1 MKKIISIFAL
11 GATLMWVSCTK
22 EGPIGVNTISDLYT
36 VPADA
41 VTLSAP
47 TATSAWSTDRRYFD
61 LSFGSALSTTLVGY
75 DALLAPGQYVL
86 GADEIGKAILAKTT
100 VNGQPAKEGYIT
112 VGCRDAVYMVSAV
125 IDGQSYAWQGSLPF
139 TPDPEPTALSVLQS
153 ASKSDGLVTL
163 QLATAGISQEY
174 VEVSAGNW
182 QTVWKGEGKYLAL
195 DLYSPDGYLHDGK
208 YRASAQGGVVGE
220 GEFGRGWDPGDI
232 YNMGWEFTDWGTC
245 LWTVANGAATAT
257 KITGG
262 LVAVSSEEVD
272 DQVVWTISWGEKYPL
287 EVVFTGAI
295 PDLTKPKASPDFA
308 FTYTEKADVCYDPT
322 FAVVEGVNKHCVTV
336 LNAAGAAVLYLEL
349 VRNEGETEIEGEYE
363 SAEYARVAGQLANG
377 FSIPGFMEG
386 GSYYIAEDG
395 TKVFIEVGVKVTVKK
410 LVTGAYEFISDGAFD
425 IMASGPDYVPGTYKP
440 EGGGSSDET
449 ILTDF
454 LSLTSYKGSGYSL
467 AGVELATAGV
477 SYSMEIDW
485 TTWTASYTY
494 VGTGNYVKLEYY
506 CDDASGLPAAGTYT
520 ACAKGGEVGA
530 GEFGIGYDP
539 GNGAAYGSNWYT
551 VADNAAT
558 SQYITDGTL
567 TVEVSGSTYT
577 LILKSSVANFK
588 YVGPLSK

>member
-11 GATLMWVSCTK
+11 GAALMWVSCTK

-112 VGCRDAVYMVSAV
+112 VGCRDAVYMVSAL

-182 QTVWKGEGKYLAL
+182 QPVWKGEGKYLAL

-425 IMASGPDYVPGTYKP
+425 IMASGPDYVPGSYKP
-440 EGGGSSDET
+440 GDDGAFDGVV
-449 ILTDF
+449 LTQF
-454 LSLTSYKGSGYSL
+454 CGLTNYYLQYGES
-467 AGVELATAGV
+467 APIIGVDLATADVQVTPG
-477 SYSMEIDW
+477 DW
-485 TTWTASYTY
+485 GNTYT
-494 VGTGNYVKLEYY
+494 GSGNYLKLEFGTA
-506 CDDASGLPAAGTYT
+506 DGNIATGTYT
-520 ACAKGGEVGA
+520 ACTTGGTVGTN
-530 GEFGIGYDP
+530 EFGIGYD
-539 GNGAAYGSNWYT
+539 GWFGASGTTWYT
-551 VADNAAT
+551 VAETNT
-558 SQYITDGTL
+558 YQYVTDGTL
-567 TVEVSGSTYT
+567 TIDKEGDNYVI
-577 LILKSSVANFK
+577 ILKSSVVNAK